1 MGGGFNTDPQT
12 GILWGAMAPHEHIA
26 QFYESDD
33 ILLEN
38 LASFVISGLNRGESV
53 VVVVTADHLTALNRI
68 LTEADADIEGAAAD
82 DRYITI
88 DVESVIASLIV
99 KGLPDEQRFSDFSD
113 LLLRR
118 AGANFRRVR
127 IFGETVA
134 VLWERGQ
141 TAAVVHLEQMWQ
153 QFCSANWFSLYCAYP
168 KAGFIEKHRE
178 PLAEIC
184 LAHTRVL
191 SAPTGCHR
199 GAVFND

>member
-38 LASFVISGLNRGESV
+38 LASFVLSGLNRGESV
-53 VVVVTADHLTALNRI
+53 IVVVTADHLSALNRI
-68 LTEADADIEGAAAD
+68 LREADADIEGAAAD
-82 DRYITI
+82 DRYIAI
-88 DVESVIASLIV
+88 DTEWGLANLMV
-99 KGLPDEQRFSDFSD
+99 KGWPDEQRFVDLTD

-127 IFGETVA
+127 IFGEMVA
-134 VLWERGQ
+134 VLWDRGQ
-141 TAAVVHLEQMWQ
+141 TAAVVRLEQMWQ
-153 QFCSANWFSLYCAYP
+153 QLCSANWFSLYCAYP
-168 KAGFIEKHRE
+168 KAMFNETHTE

-184 LAHTRVL
+184 MAHTRVL
-191 SAPTGCHR
+191 SVPAGCH
-199 GAVFND
+199 